1 MIRNAEKLT
10 RVKFKPYISAI
21 SKGKEDNFL
30 NNHFDAVQ
38 AVVKQTGAYV
48 GNLDWI
54 TPLVKRGMKVFA
66 DYGLNVYNSETPKAL
81 AELGVNSYQRS
92 LECETRDSG
101 AYPLMTLE
109 HAPDGDVLVDPSGKK
124 YIIKRRDFSSQVIL
138 RPEYADEKELEREF
152 RAAVRRL
159 AETGAASVRIYI

>member
-1 MIRNAEKLT
+1 
-10 RVKFKPYISAI
+10 
-21 SKGKEDNFL
+21 
-30 NNHFDAVQ
+30 
-38 AVVKQTGAYV
+38 
-48 GNLDWI
+48 
-54 TPLVKRGMKVFA
+54 
-66 DYGLNVYNSETPKAL
+66 
-81 AELGVNSYQRS
+81 
-92 LECETRDSG
+92 
-101 AYPLMTLE
+101 MTLE